1 MDLLII
7 LACIAA
13 VIILLV
19 VIIKPYFEKYDT
31 IIAYTGGLGSGKS
44 FSGVKMSLKLLR
56 KQKLKVKIHNFLH
69 KKDKWE
75 EPILLSNIPI
85 LINKKSGFSTMLT
98 NEHLTL
104 QERIP
109 NRSIVF
115 IDEVGAYASQWD
127 YNVSNNFEEFIR
139 LFRHYTLG
147 GYLIVTEQ
155 CTENIVNS
163 VRRRLNQVYNLM
175 HFKKW
180 FGIIYS
186 VKIRNLNV
194 SEEIKTIEENNSEDN
209 MKTRI
214 GFLPLKKHYDTYC
227 YSVRYNGVPSALLT
241 KPKGYKRY
249 SMFRISRDKKPA
261 KTLNKEPEETTS
273 KN

>member
-1 MDLLII
+1 MNTLII
-7 LACIAA
+7 LAVVIA
-13 VIILLV
+13 IMILLF

-56 KQKLKVKIHNFLH
+56 KQKLKVKIHNILH
-69 KKDKWE
+69 KKNKWSM
-75 EPILLSNIPI
+75 PILLSNIPI
-85 LINKKSGFSTMLT
+85 YINKKQGFSTLLT

-104 QERIP
+104 QEKIP
-109 NRSIVF
+109 PRSIVF
-115 IDEVGAYASQWD
+115 IDEIGSYASQWD

-147 GYLIVTEQ
+147 GYLVCTEQ

-163 VRRRLNQVYNLM
+163 VRRRLNQVFNLM

-180 FGIIYS
+180 FGIVYS

-194 SEEIKTIEENNSEDN
+194 SEEIKTIEENNTEDN
-209 MKTRI
+209 MKTRV

-261 KTLNKEPEETTS
+261 KTLNEEPKETAS
-273 KN
+273 NN